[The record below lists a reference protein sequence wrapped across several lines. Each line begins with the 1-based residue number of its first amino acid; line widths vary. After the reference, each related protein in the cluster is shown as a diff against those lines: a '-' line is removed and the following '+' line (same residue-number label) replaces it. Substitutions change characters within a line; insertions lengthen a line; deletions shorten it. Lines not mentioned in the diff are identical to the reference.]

1 MNFTFKTCANALCNL
16 LKWCLDC
23 GHFPE
28 VMDIFVEVRGLL
40 LKLKRHQRLNVIL
53 TDLLEKK
60 TSFME
65 THSEFI
71 LKCHYFNG
79 EVCKIMTRYHGGESP
94 DEYLFVDKT
103 ESVRFF
109 KRTV

>member
-1 MNFTFKTCANALCNL
+1 MWVYLSCFRHPKCHDIKLYIKTCADALCNL

-23 GHFPE
+23 GHYPE

-53 TDLLEKK
+53 TNLLEKK

-79 EVCKIMTRYHGGESP
+79 EVCEIMR
-94 DEYLFVDKT
+94 
-103 ESVRFF
+103 R
-109 KRTV
+109 